1 MPERVVVLSKTTQL
15 PIVNKR
21 GRSMAI
27 KQDYSLLA
35 TEGFSSKIVNA
46 GQPMVGNILWVN
58 IGYYPVDECHP
69 QT

>member
-1 MPERVVVLSKTTQL
+1 
-15 PIVNKR
+15 
-21 GRSMAI
+21 MAI

-35 TEGFSSKIVNA
+35 IEDFPSKIVNA
-46 GQPMVGNILWVN
+46 GQLMVGNMLRVN